1 MSTTHI
7 FEDGKR
13 TGDGMTEK
21 VNRAVLIQRKAE
33 KVKNEALH
41 KMCGLA
47 DYVRS

>member
-21 VNRAVLIQRKAE
+21 VNRDVLTQRKAI
-33 KVKNEALH
+33 KGK
-41 KMCGLA
+41 K
-47 DYVRS
+47 

>member
-33 KVKNEALH
+33 KTKRNLLT
-41 KMCGLA
+41 K
-47 DYVRS
+47 